1 MRWRW
6 QSGLV
11 SFFLFFASGAGA
23 APCTTA
29 NADCTEWI
37 EIAGGQSRVLVYR
50 TFPLSIK
57 NDTISRALIMVHGQ
71 GRDAN
76 NYFRHAFGAAFFASV
91 GTLSTMARFHRL
103 MQLTKLWPSLLK
115 GMPFQISK

>member
-6 QSGLV
+6 QSGIV
-11 SFFLFFASGAGA
+11 LFILFIASGAGA

-37 EIAGGQSRVLVYR
+37 KIDGGPSRVLVYR
-50 TFPLSIK
+50 TYSLDGK
-57 NDTISRALIMVHGQ
+57 NDAISRALIMVHGQ

-76 NYFRHAFGAAFFASV
+76 NYFRNAFGAAFLAQSLENTVIIATLFATKRE
-91 GTLSTMARFHRL
+91 GNCRDNLS
-103 MQLTKLWPSLLK
+103 
-115 GMPFQISK
+115 